1 MSDVPRYPIGR
12 FAFVDGSDPAVRAG
26 AITEIGALPARVR
39 EVAAT
44 LTETQ
49 LATPYR
55 DGGWTARRVIHHIA
69 DSHVNAYVRTR
80 WMLTED
86 RPTIKVYDEKA
97 WAELPDASSAP
108 IALSLDLLTNDPERL
123 TNRLPQIREV
133 VREATGKTASDD
145 ALMVAMRVEAE
156 YLDMAFNV
164 MREAHG
170 SLDGYL
176 DQVLGL
182 DGELRAR
189 LHDRLLA

>member
-1 MSDVPRYPIGR
+1 MPDVPRYPIGR

-108 IALSLDLLTNDPERL
+108 IALSLDLLTAVHARWHAL
-123 TNRLPQIREV
+123 LSALPAEVFARELV
-133 VREATGKTASDD
+133 HPDNGP
-145 ALMVAMRVEAE
+145 M
-156 YLDMAFNV
+156 
-164 MREAHG
+164 
-170 SLDGYL
+170 SLD
-176 DQVLGL
+176 
-182 DGELRAR
+182 R
-189 LHDRLLA
+189 LVQMYAWHGRHHVGHLLLVAGSAA